1 MSVTILRSFSSD
13 GLFARAMRSSAW
25 TASGFAISQVIR
37 LASNLV
43 LTRLLLPEAFGLMAL
58 VTVAMIGLANFSDVG
73 VGQAIMANRRG
84 DDADFLDTAWTIQVA
99 RGGLLWL
106 ATCALAAPVAALYDE
121 PSLARILPVAGLT
134 LLIAGFNPTRIETAN
149 RHLALGRVMLLDL
162 TSQAI
167 GVAVMVAAAVTTQS
181 VWALVIGG
189 IVGALA
195 KLALMTRFLAGQ
207 GNRFRW
213 EPDAGR
219 ELVGFGKWIFFSTV
233 FGFVIAQG
241 DRVILGKYLSLEW
254 LGIYNIGYFLA
265 SAPLLLGGAIIGR
278 VMIPLYRQGVIDP
291 DANLAKTRAM
301 RRVLTGVLLGALLT
315 MAFLGVPLID
325 ALYDARYAAGGP
337 AVILIACAQIP
348 SVIGMT
354 YDQAALAAGDSRRF
368 CYVLAAKAALF
379 STLFL
384 IGAERGGLVGALVGQ
399 GLALLLAYPLII
411 WLARRYGQWDPAHDI
426 AYATVGLACA
436 ATAIWLN
443 WGAIALLTASS
454 ALP

>member
-167 GVAVMVAAAVTTQS
+167 GVAVM
-181 VWALVIGG
+181 
-189 IVGALA
+189 
-195 KLALMTRFLAGQ
+195 
-207 GNRFRW
+207 
-213 EPDAGR
+213 
-219 ELVGFGKWIFFSTV
+219 
-233 FGFVIAQG
+233 
-241 DRVILGKYLSLEW
+241 
-254 LGIYNIGYFLA
+254 LGIN
-265 SAPLLLGGAIIGR
+265 
-278 VMIPLYRQGVIDP
+278 
-291 DANLAKTRAM
+291 
-301 RRVLTGVLLGALLT
+301 
-315 MAFLGVPLID
+315 
-325 ALYDARYAAGGP
+325 
-337 AVILIACAQIP
+337 
-348 SVIGMT
+348 
-354 YDQAALAAGDSRRF
+354 AALA
-368 CYVLAAKAALF
+368 V
-379 STLFL
+379 
-384 IGAERGGLVGALVGQ
+384 
-399 GLALLLAYPLII
+399 LLLRMLSTGYKLKA
-411 WLARRYGQWDPAHDI
+411 
-426 AYATVGLACA
+426 
-436 ATAIWLN
+436 
-443 WGAIALLTASS
+443 
-454 ALP
+454 